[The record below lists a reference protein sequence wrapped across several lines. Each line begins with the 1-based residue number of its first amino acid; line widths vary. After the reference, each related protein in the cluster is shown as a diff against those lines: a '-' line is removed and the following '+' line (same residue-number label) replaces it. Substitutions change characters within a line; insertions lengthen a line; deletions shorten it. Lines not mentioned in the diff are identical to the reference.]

1 MPLEDQYQIA
11 SELCH
16 ADISALPP
24 EKIAAAIRARRTIH
38 NAISDSSTIMGRV
51 YARAAELLDVMADMA
66 TQNVNRNGLE
76 K

>member
-1 MPLEDQYQIA
+1 MQEEDQYQIA

-38 NAISDSSTIMGRV
+38 NAISDSSTIMGMV
-51 YARAAELLDVMADMA
+51 YDRAAELLGVMADMTA
-66 TQNVNRNGLE
+66 QNVNRNGGE